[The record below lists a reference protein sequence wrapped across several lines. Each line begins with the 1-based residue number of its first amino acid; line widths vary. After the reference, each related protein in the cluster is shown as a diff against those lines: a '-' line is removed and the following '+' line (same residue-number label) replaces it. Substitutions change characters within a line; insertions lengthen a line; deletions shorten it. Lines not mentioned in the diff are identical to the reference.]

1 MVELFYVTGNVRYMF
16 VFDPFSTSL
25 NRSRITGKFG
35 GGGVSI
41 FYVSYRRVTL
51 TAGVPFHG

>member
-16 VFDPFSTSL
+16 VFGPFSTSL
-25 NRSRITGKFG
+25 NRSRITGTFG

-51 TAGVPFHG
+51 TAFIH